1 MMGLQGG
8 LEPVISRQPG
18 GGGPLLT
25 PGRDSLGMKDV
36 MVLNE
41 IIDRVSERPASM
53 LTDDSR
59 LWDQVIL
66 ICSYKRGKHFLSGG

>member
-1 MMGLQGG
+1 M
-8 LEPVISRQPG
+8 ISRQPG
-18 GGGPLLT
+18 GGGSLLT

-66 ICSYKRGKHFLSGG
+66 FVLVKQLNIFY